1 MNRSGVLLL
10 GGGGF
15 IGTALTNKLAGEGRQ
30 VYVLTPN
37 APPSAMNAHFHQGG
51 MDNPALLAKLLP
63 HCGTVIHL
71 ASATTPGNS
80 ANHPVLELENLAP
93 SLRLLETLQ
102 AYPETHLIFFSSGGT
117 LYGNP
122 QSLPVHEDDPASPLS
137 CHGAGKAALEAFLHA
152 FRARGQAVTIL
163 RPSNAYGPGQ
173 ALKSGFGLIRT
184 MLEHARCGTPLDI
197 WGDGENVR
205 DFIYIDDITE
215 ACARLV
221 ALPQDNGTYN
231 LGSGRGYSINQV
243 RHIVEQVTGIE
254 LKTSHHPARGID
266 VRSVVLDI
274 SRLEARLSWK
284 PPTSLEEG
292 VKSMWQWVLRQP

>member
-1 MNRSGVLLL
+1 MNHSDVLLL

-15 IGTALTNKLAGEGRQ
+15 IGTALANKLTEEGRH
-30 VYVLTPN
+30 VHVLAPN
-37 APPSAMNAHFHQGG
+37 APPAAMNAHFLQGG
-51 MDNPALLAKLLP
+51 MDNPDLLAKLLP
-63 HCGTVIHL
+63 HCSTVVHL

-80 ANHPVLELENLAP
+80 ANHPTLELENLVP
-93 SLRLLETLQ
+93 SLCLLETLQ
-102 AYPETHLIFFSSGGT
+102 AYPESHLIFFSSGGT

-122 QSLPVHEDDPASPLS
+122 QCLPVHEDDPTTPLS
-137 CHGAGKAALEAFLHA
+137 YHGAGKAAQEAFLQA

-184 MLEHARCGTPLDI
+184 MLEHARYGTSLEI

-215 ACARLV
+215 ACARFI

-231 LGSGRGYSINQV
+231 LGSGRGYSINQA
-243 RHIVEQVTGIE
+243 RRIVEQVTGTN
-254 LKTSHHPARGID
+254 LKVVHHPARSVD
-266 VRSVVLDI
+266 VRAIVLDI
-274 SRLEARLSWK
+274 SHLEARLFWK
-284 PPTSLEEG
+284 PQTRLEEG
-292 VKSMWQWVLRQP
+292 VSRTWNWLNKA